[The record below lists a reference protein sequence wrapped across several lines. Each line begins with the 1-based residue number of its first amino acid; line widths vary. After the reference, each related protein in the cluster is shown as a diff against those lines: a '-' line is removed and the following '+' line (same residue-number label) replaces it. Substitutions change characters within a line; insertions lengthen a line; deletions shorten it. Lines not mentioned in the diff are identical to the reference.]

1 MKPEDFIQMPIPASM
16 FTAVCALLG
25 GTNTTQPVA
34 VGKVEFVK
42 QATAPAS
49 DTSETDVQESPVSD
63 GTGPTATN
71 TASPSDPND
80 VDAHGHA
87 WSADLHAST
96 KGKTKEGLW
105 RMKPG
110 AVRPD
115 PKPGFPIEDTSTST
129 ENTGETESTPSEA
142 APIVDAAPAEPTE
155 DDEFAAFRAADAKLA
170 EQDAAAVASI
180 PARKFT
186 DADLSAVCNQ
196 AAVKLG
202 DPAPVKALIAE
213 FVPEGEIQHS
223 RMIPDAK
230 RADFVAAVEA
240 KAGIEFAG

>member
-1 MKPEDFIQMPIPASM
+1 MTIKIEITGETPAEIFKYIYDLANIDTHEVEPIAPTHVSEAQKIKNLHSSQL
-16 FTAVCALLG
+16 AENLAAL
-25 GTNTTQPVA
+25 TEEVVQPVEEHGDA
-34 VGKVEFVK
+34 EL
-42 QATAPAS
+42 
-49 DTSETDVQESPVSD
+49 
-63 GTGPTATN
+63 
-71 TASPSDPND
+71 
-80 VDAHGHA
+80 DAHGHP

-110 AVRPD
+110 ATRPD
-115 PKPGFPIEDTSTST
+115 PKPGFPIEDVSTST
-129 ENTGETESTPSEA
+129 ESTGETESTPSEV
-142 APIVDAAPAEPTE
+142 APIEDAAPTEPAPTE

>member
-1 MKPEDFIQMPIPASM
+1 MPIKIEITGESADEV
-16 FTAVCALLG
+16 FVHLRALA
-25 GTNTTQPVA
+25 GTNAGTFSGFTIPNDLTYHDIKPLDV
-34 VGKVEFVK
+34 
-42 QATAPAS
+42 QATLNETRSQTVEDSTLGSISS
-49 DTSETDVQESPVSD
+49 DDTEL
-63 GTGPTATN
+63 
-71 TASPSDPND
+71 
-80 VDAHGHA
+80 DAHGHA

-96 KGKTKEGLW
+96 RGKTKEGLW

-115 PKPGFPIEDTSTST
+115 PKPGFPIEDASMST
-129 ENTGETESTPSEA
+129 ESTGETESTPSEA
-142 APIVDAAPAEPTE
+142 APIVDAAPTEQAPAE

-170 EQDAAAVASI
+170 EQDAAAVASV

>member
-1 MKPEDFIQMPIPASM
+1 MKPEDFIHMPIPASM

-25 GTNTTQPVA
+25 GA
-34 VGKVEFVK
+34 
-42 QATAPAS
+42 APAYIPNKGERPETFPVEVKPAAFKAEYVAEPEQTEEGPV
-49 DTSETDVQESPVSD
+49 DGDSEL
-63 GTGPTATN
+63 
-71 TASPSDPND
+71 
-80 VDAHGHA
+80 DAHGHA

-96 KGKTKEGLW
+96 RGKTKEGLW

-110 AVRPD
+110 ATRPD
-115 PKPGFPIEDTSTST
+115 PKPGFPTEDTSTST
-129 ENTGETESTPSEA
+129 ESTGETESTPSEA
-142 APIVDAAPAEPTE
+142 APIVDAAPTETVSAE

-170 EQDAAAVASI
+170 EQDAAAAASA

-223 RMIPDAK
+223 RMIPEAK
-230 RADFVAAVEA
+230 RTEFVAAVEA

>member
-1 MKPEDFIQMPIPASM
+1 MHKIDEFIHMPIPASM

-25 GTNTTQPVA
+25 GAAIAAAEEKP
-34 VGKVEFVK
+34 KLPL
-42 QATAPAS
+42 ATKIALDPGLR
-49 DTSETDVQESPVSD
+49 DVVFSKEVDPDIEPEPTED
-63 GTGPTATN
+63 GEL
-71 TASPSDPND
+71 
-80 VDAHGHA
+80 DAHGHA

-110 AVRPD
+110 ATRPD
-115 PKPGFPIEDTSTST
+115 PKPGFPIEDGSTST
-129 ENTGETESTPSEA
+129 GSTGETESTPSEV
-142 APIVDAAPAEPTE
+142 APIEDAAPTEPAPAE

-170 EQDAAAVASI
+170 EQDAAAVASV
-180 PARKFT
+180 PARKYT